1 MNAHGQDDV
10 DQSGDYKDQ
19 WKDHEENIQHLI
31 RRTERY
37 IVYIDKENELD
48 WCTTNEYDRNVE
60 SMEGFDASRHA
71 EVDISIGLAETIPIK
86 ELPSKTIQAYLK
98 LIGHAMVCRF
108 ELQYDSATA
117 VLSRAEKFISD
128 RRAEKSREWYLCSAI
143 AAAAIPIGLGV
154 ALILWRCWV
163 IEALGPNVFTIT
175 IATCA
180 GSIGALFSIIWRTG
194 HIDFDPFAPE
204 QLHRIE
210 AGSRIIAGCISGLLA
225 GLAIRSQL
233 LFGSWASGTH
243 PTLTMLTVAV
253 AAGTGERLA
262 SSIIDR
268 VHAGVSKSPRN
279 NHKPQKTNSSKQHSS
294 P

>member
-1 MNAHGQDDV
+1 MNVNEKDEV

-19 WKDHEENIQHLI
+19 WESHEQNIQHLI
-31 RRTERY
+31 RRTEDY
-37 IVYIDKENELD
+37 IVYIDNEDELD

-60 SMEGFDASRHA
+60 SMDGFDATRHA
-71 EVDISIGLAETIPIK
+71 EVDIAIGIAETIPIK
-86 ELPSKTIQAYLK
+86 ELPHKTRLAYLK
-98 LIGHAMVCRF
+98 LVGHAMVCRF

-117 VLSRAEKFISD
+117 VLGRAEKFISD

-143 AAAAIPIGLGV
+143 MASAIPIGIGC
-154 ALILWRCWV
+154 ALILWRCWA
-163 IEALGPNVFTIT
+163 IAILGSNIFAIT

-233 LFGSWASGTH
+233 VFGSWASGTH

-279 NHKPQKTNSSKQHSS
+279 SNKPQRTNSSK
-294 P
+294 